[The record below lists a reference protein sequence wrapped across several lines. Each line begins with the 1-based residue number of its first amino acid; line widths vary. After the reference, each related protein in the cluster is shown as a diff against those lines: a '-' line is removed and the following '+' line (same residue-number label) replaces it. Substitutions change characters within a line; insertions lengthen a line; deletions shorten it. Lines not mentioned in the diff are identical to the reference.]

1 MLKISIPVLLI
12 LTLSSCKKEEEPI
25 NLFDTNQ
32 LKGTWIEQSY
42 KYEHFD
48 ASNIKIFEEI
58 HDNAFIDKIDIGES
72 TVQIFFPAGGSDQ
85 ANYTLGVEN
94 GKIIITI
101 IANNINAEK
110 NEIIDLTDNM
120 MIWQLTNP
128 HGTYRENGIRKV
140 SDHYMRTI
148 TFSR

>member
-110 NEIIDLTDNM
+110 NEIIDFTDNK

-128 HGTYRENGIRKV
+128 HGTYRENGMRKV
-140 SDHYMRTI
+140 SDHYIRTI